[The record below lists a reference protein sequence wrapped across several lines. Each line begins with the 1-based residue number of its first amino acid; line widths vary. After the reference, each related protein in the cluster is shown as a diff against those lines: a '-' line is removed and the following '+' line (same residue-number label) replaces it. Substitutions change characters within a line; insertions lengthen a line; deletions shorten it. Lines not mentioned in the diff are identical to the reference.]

1 MTKHRLNS
9 RWLSRSRSFFL
20 LYRGCGRRLT
30 FLFLMLAKKPIL
42 SGFSLKKSQT
52 WQSSLCKE
60 AKNVLKAV

>member
-1 MTKHRLNS
+1 LWPPADIFASGAREE
-9 RWLSRSRSFFL
+9 
-20 LYRGCGRRLT
+20 
-30 FLFLMLAKKPIL
+30 PIL